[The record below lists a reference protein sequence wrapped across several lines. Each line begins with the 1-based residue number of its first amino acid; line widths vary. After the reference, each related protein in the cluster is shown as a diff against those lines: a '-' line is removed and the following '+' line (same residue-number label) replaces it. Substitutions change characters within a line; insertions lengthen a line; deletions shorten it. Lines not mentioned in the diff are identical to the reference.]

1 MSATLSNYLTITA
14 IFILCTWAIYLP
26 YRMGQLHFMMIANM
40 VISAYLGALFSGAV
54 VSGSQ
59 VQEAINLNLHWPFIL
74 TLILGVV
81 VSGLLGYLISL
92 AIGDAPC
99 FAVVIVGFAFMY
111 LTKAIA
117 ENTTALGRTFGMFRV
132 PRIVEGLSNSQNR
145 LFLVCVCF
153 FFVLLVGFW
162 IYRFDKSKLGR
173 AASSVFVDRDLAVS
187 LGINV
192 KKMGSLLQT
201 ASSALGGLA
210 GVLYLYTLRA
220 ISPSFIT
227 FHNVGLF
234 MTMLFVGGYTTQWG
248 PLLAVPILW
257 GIPLIM
263 PESLQVWKNVFYAVI
278 LIGILMLKPEGVITR
293 PLLRRLNN
301 LVFKRRLKPAGS
313 GKNLS

>member
-1 MSATLSNYLTITA
+1 VSAALANYLTITG

-40 VISAYLGALFSGAV
+40 VMSAYFGAVFSGAV

-59 VQEAINLNLHWPFIL
+59 VQSAINLNLHWPFFAIL
-74 TLILGVV
+74 LCGVLL
-81 VSGLLGYLISL
+81 SALLGFLVSL

-99 FAVVIVGFAFMY
+99 FAVVIVGFTFMY
-111 LTKAIA
+111 LTKAVA

-132 PRIVEGLSNSQNR
+132 PRVIEGLSSAENR
-145 LFLVCVCF
+145 LFMVILVY
-153 FFVLLVGFW
+153 FFVLLVGFL
-162 IYRFDKSKLGR
+162 IFRFDRSKLGR
-173 AASSVFVDRDLAVS
+173 AASSIFIDRDLAVS
-187 LGINV
+187 LGVNV
-192 KKMGSLLQT
+192 KKMGILLQT
-201 ASSALGGLA
+201 SSSALGGLA
-210 GVLYLYTLRA
+210 GILYLYTLRA

-257 GIPLIM
+257 GVPLII

-278 LIGILMLKPEGVITR
+278 LIVILMLKSEGIVTR
-293 PLLRRLNN
+293 PLLRR
-301 LVFKRRLKPAGS
+301 VRRFFVKKTS
-313 GKNLS
+313 

>member
-1 MSATLSNYLTITA
+1 MSAALANYLSITG

-40 VISAYLGALFSGAV
+40 VISAYFGAVFSGAV

-59 VQEAINLNLHWPFIL
+59 VQSAINLNLHWPFFAVL
-74 TLILGVV
+74 VSAVLLSGFLGFL
-81 VSGLLGYLISL
+81 VSLG
-92 AIGDAPC
+92 IGDAPC
-99 FAVVIVGFAFMY
+99 FAVVIVGFTFMY
-111 LTKAIA
+111 LTKAVA

-132 PRIVEGLSNSQNR
+132 PRIIESLGAAESR
-145 LFLVCVCF
+145 LFMVILVY
-153 FFVLLVGFW
+153 FFVLLVGFL
-162 IYRFDKSKLGR
+162 IFRFDRSKLGR
-173 AASSVFVDRDLAVS
+173 AASSIFIDRDLAVS
-187 LGINV
+187 LGVNV
-192 KKMGSLLQT
+192 KKMGILLQT
-201 ASSALGGLA
+201 SSSALGGLA

-263 PESLQVWKNVFYAVI
+263 PEGLQVWKNVFYAVV
-278 LIGILMLKPEGVITR
+278 LIAILMIKPEGIITR
-293 PLLRRLNN
+293 PVLQRFRRFF
-301 LVFKRRLKPAGS
+301 VKRTSSTGEGS
-313 GKNLS
+313 L